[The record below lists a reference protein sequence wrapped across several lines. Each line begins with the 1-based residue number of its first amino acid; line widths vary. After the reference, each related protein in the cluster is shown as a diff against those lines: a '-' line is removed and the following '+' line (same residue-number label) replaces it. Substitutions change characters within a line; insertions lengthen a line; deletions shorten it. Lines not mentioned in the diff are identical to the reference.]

1 MKTLII
7 GLGNPILGDD
17 GVGWRV
23 VEAIQD
29 QIDDPD
35 VDTDCLAVG
44 GITLMEHL
52 IGYDR
57 AIVIDAVATHQ
68 PIGTVSCFRL
78 DDLPSHSTLHTTS
91 PHDASLQTAMATGR
105 AMGAHLP
112 NEVFVVGVEAE
123 KIFDFSEMLTPQV
136 AAAVPHAAD
145 EVLMLLEE
153 EALYDLT

>member
-23 VEAIQD
+23 IETIQD
-29 QIDDPD
+29 QIDDPN

-57 AIVIDAVATHQ
+57 AIIIDAVATDQ
-68 PIGTVSCFRL
+68 PIGTVSCFHL
-78 DDLPSHSTLHTTS
+78 DDLPGHSTLHTTS
-91 PHDASLQTAMATGR
+91 SHDASLQTAMATGR

-112 NEVFVVGVEAE
+112 NEVIVVGIEAE
-123 KIFDFSEMLTPQV
+123 KIFDFSEVLTPQV
-136 AAAVPHAAD
+136 AAAVLRAAD

-153 EALYDLT
+153 ETLYDLT